1 MSNTTPESPENQPA
15 SNPVVPEPAE
25 GPAEPEWAREADKK
39 GAAAGSATDTGDVTG
54 ASASSATG
62 PEDTF
67 TGEVNV
73 PAEPRSASGHVSAPA
88 TGETPASEEPVTR
101 RSDDTAVTEAYT
113 AAPAAPAAQNA
124 WTTEPTATT
133 TGPTTT
139 EPATVAA
146 PAASTVYVST
156 PTPPR
161 NRGNRGAG
169 ILIAVLATVV
179 FAVVYA
185 LVVTGIFAL
194 NRQGDVFNDLT
205 RYVVTPAFWA
215 TAIVFFLA
223 FILLIAIANRGGWWW
238 YVIGGF
244 FVGVIVYFGY
254 IGATLL
260 TNAWDL
266 APSEVGRFVG
276 QLWAHPLTLAAAI
289 VAREVTVWFGAWIAA
304 RGRKVRA
311 RNIEAREAYDREVA
325 EGPQYRQPVA
335 GRP

>member
-1 MSNTTPESPENQPA
+1 MSNTTPESPLNDPA
-15 SNPVVPEPAE
+15 NESSPDAAAGSV
-25 GPAEPEWAREADKK
+25 PAEPEWAKEADASES
-39 GAAAGSATDTGDVTG
+39 AAS
-54 ASASSATG
+54 
-62 PEDTF
+62 EDTF

-88 TGETPASEEPVTR
+88 TGETQASDEAATR
-101 RSDDTAVTEAYT
+101 RSDDTAATETYA
-113 AAPAAPAAQNA
+113 AAPAAAAAPVAQNA
-124 WTTEPTATT
+124 WTAEPTTT
-133 TGPTTT
+133 DSAATGPTTT

-156 PTPPR
+156 PTPPK
-161 NRGNRGAG
+161 NKGNRGAG